1 MGSGHRLS
9 QLCGWVVDSWF
20 GTEIDTSCVTALLYR
35 ERFPPGR
42 YLFRVFLE
50 EVMTLND
57 GDVVNHWFYLVKVSL
72 YSVLLEMFCNDLV
85 KVCFCTRIS
94 RVWV

>member
-1 MGSGHRLS
+1 MWLG
-9 QLCGWVVDSWF
+9 CGLLF

-85 KVCFCTRIS
+85 KSVSVLGS
-94 RVWV
+94 RVSGFESSG